1 MKIRGQLL
9 VTLALVALVPLYVAG
24 WIALRANEYTR
35 TEQEDRALLV
45 RAGEVAAAVDTF
57 AAATLDGLR
66 ADSHLPAL
74 RRYLAADDER
84 RALLI
89 SELVETLRNT
99 VIKDPI
105 HVGSAALLDRD
116 GRVMVDTELGRVGAS
131 EADNLWFRQTVDSG
145 LPSLAGPF
153 FDAAGATLW
162 ASVPIHDGGGRVV
175 GVLRLRISAARL
187 QEFVR
192 RDQARDT
199 GGSFSV
205 LFDSAG
211 VAIAHGEDG
220 RLQGRVVYGGDPGS
234 LLRLKAER
242 RIDADVAS
250 VRRVPDSLL
259 DGVNWADLNGDAVK
273 ERVAVVALTTAPWR
287 LALAEPAS
295 AYLAPY
301 ARVTTAVSALGLM
314 VTLLIVGAA
323 WLVSARIAK
332 PIMQLTDAAE
342 RIGTGEQA
350 ILPTG
355 ATGEIGQLARAF
367 AHGDLRLRESRAA
380 LEALNATLEA
390 RVQARTAELS
400 QALERLQLAQDE
412 LIRSEKF
419 IALGGLVAGI
429 AHELNTPI
437 GNSVTVAST
446 LMAQSRRLQ
455 RDVEEG
461 QLRRSALIDY
471 AGNVSDAAS
480 LLTRNLERAHD
491 LVASFKQVSVDRVS
505 EKRRE
510 FDLATTVREIVAT
523 MAPMMRHQGVEIE
536 LDLEEGVLLDSYPG
550 PLGQIITNFI
560 NNALIHAFEGRTDGH
575 LRITAARSGATS
587 CTLSCRDDGVGI
599 PQEQLKRI
607 FDPFFTTKLGRGG
620 SGLGLSIVYN
630 LVSGVLGGRI
640 DVDSAPGEGA
650 CFVVTLPLVA
660 PDANDKA

>member
-24 WIALRANEYTR
+24 WVALRANEYTR

-116 GRVMVDTELGRVGAS
+116 GHVMVDTELGRVGAS

-153 FDAAGATLW
+153 FDADGATLW

-192 RDQARDT
+192 RDQARDS

-220 RLQGRVVYGGDPGS
+220 RLQGRVVYGGDPAS

-242 RIDADVAS
+242 RVAADVSPSGGAPAAL
-250 VRRVPDSLL
+250 V
-259 DGVNWADLNGDAVK
+259 DGVSWADLNGDGVN

-301 ARVTTAVSALGLM
+301 ARVTTAVLALGVM

-332 PIMQLTDAAE
+332 PIVQLTDAAE

-350 ILPTG
+350 ILPIG
-355 ATGEIGQLARAF
+355 ASGEIGQLARAF

-380 LEALNATLEA
+380 LESLNATLEA

-400 QALERLQLAQDE
+400 QALERLQLAQGE

-437 GNSVTVAST
+437 GNSVTVASA
-446 LMAQSRRLQ
+446 LMAQSRQLQ
-455 RDVEEG
+455 RDVADN
-461 QLRRSALIDY
+461 QLRRSTLIDY
-471 AGNVSDAAS
+471 ANNVSDAAG
-480 LLTRNLERAHD
+480 LLERNLSRAAE
-491 LVASFKQVSVDRVS
+491 LVASFKQVAVDRAS
-505 EKRRE
+505 SNRRE
-510 FDLATTVREIVAT
+510 FRVAEVMDETLLMLRPTLKLKPYQVDTRVAPDLA
-523 MAPMMRHQGVEIE
+523 M
-536 LDLEEGVLLDSYPG
+536 DSFPG
-550 PLGQIITNFI
+550 PLGQVLTNLV
-560 NNALIHAFEGRTDGH
+560 NNAIVHGFDGRSEGRVWIEASAEGADMV
-575 LRITAARSGATS
+575 RISV
-587 CTLSCRDDGVGI
+587 RDDGIGMSEAMQRRV
-599 PQEQLKRI
+599 

-620 SGLGLSIVYN
+620 SGLGMHIVHTIVTG
-630 LVSGVLGGRI
+630 LLGGS
-640 DVDSAPGEGA
+640 VELQSSEGQGTT
-650 CFVVTLPLVA
+650 VTLLVPKVA
-660 PDANDKA
+660 PPQ

>member
-24 WIALRANEYTR
+24 WIALRANEYAR
-35 TEQEDRALLV
+35 AEQEDHALLV

-145 LPSLAGPF
+145 MPSLAGPF
-153 FDAAGATLW
+153 FDADGATLW

-175 GVLRLRISAARL
+175 GVLRQRISAARL

-192 RDQARDT
+192 RDQARDA
-199 GGSFSV
+199 GGGFSV

-220 RLQGRVVYGGDPGS
+220 RLQGRVVYGADRAG
-234 LLRLKAER
+234 LARLKAER
-242 RIDADVAS
+242 RVAS
-250 VRRVPDSLL
+250 DLSVLARQPAALV
-259 DGVNWADLNGDAVK
+259 DGVSWADMNGDGAD
-273 ERVAVVALTTAPWR
+273 ERVAVVALNTAPWR

-295 AYLAPY
+295 VYFAPY
-301 ARVTTAVSALGLM
+301 ARVTTAVMALGLM
-314 VTLLIVGAA
+314 VTMLIVGAA
-323 WLVSARIAK
+323 WLVSTRIAK
-332 PIMQLTDAAE
+332 PIVQLTDAAE

-355 ATGEIGQLARAF
+355 ASGEIGQLARAF

-380 LEALNATLEA
+380 LESLNATLEA
-390 RVQARTAELS
+390 RVQSRTAELS

-446 LMAQSRRLQ
+446 LMAQSRQLQ
-455 RDVEEG
+455 RDVAEN
-461 QLRRSALIDY
+461 QLRRSSLVDY
-471 AGNVSDAAS
+471 ANNVSDAAG
-480 LLTRNLERAHD
+480 LLVRNLERAHE

-510 FDLATTVREIVAT
+510 FDLATTVREVVAT
-523 MAPMMRHQGVEIE
+523 MAPVMRHQGVEIE
-536 LDLEEGVLLDSYPG
+536 LILEDDVVLDSYPG

-560 NNALIHAFEGRTDGH
+560 NNALIHAFEDREHGH
-575 LRITAARSGATS
+575 LRITAARSGSRDCA
-587 CTLSCRDDGVGI
+587 LSCRDDGVGI

-640 DVDSAPGEGA
+640 DVESTPGEGT
-650 CFVVTLPLVA
+650 CFVVTIPLVA
-660 PDANDKA
+660 PDATPNA